1 MSFSPYTRNLISDGN
16 GYNWVFRIQIPS
28 SIFNQFLNRVRL
40 QSITRSFHDSRLWRT
55 SNSRVLPS
63 IKRRKFSYFSVLP
76 SFEVFPMPVR
86 YDAKFSVENAVLN
99 LSCSRVKGF
108 LCKITKLSGIFLANI
123 LLFFFFFSYSL
134 FIKFTPFFILF
145 IFFSAGYLKKIC
157 ES

>member
-16 GYNWVFRIQIPS
+16 GYNWVVRIQIPS

-76 SFEVFPMPVR
+76 SFEVFPMLVR
-86 YDAKFSVENAVLN
+86 YDAKFSLENAVLN